1 MFKLG
6 NATRS
11 GTRRTEQSCSR

>member
-11 GTRRTEQSCSR
+11 GTRRTEQSCSW